1 MNASRSPAAPGGA
14 LFTNPPVKVLA
25 SQLRESQVCLGP
37 RGKNVYSV
45 KRQGSASP
53 GPPLAVSVVWMQGTV
68 LEVTGDQ
75 NTTVQLLDETGT
87 FIVTG
92 ASSVPRGRPCLHR
105 GKYVMVMGSVQ
116 SCTPEPVVRAV
127 KMADL
132 SENPFHQSGWRLEVE
147 DLQQTL
153 P

>member
-1 MNASRSPAAPGGA
+1 K
-14 LFTNPPVKVLA
+14 T
-25 SQLRESQVCLGP
+25 LRKAGRDSQVCLGP
-37 RGKNVYSV
+37 SGKNVYFM
-45 KRQGSASP
+45 KRQ
-53 GPPLAVSVVWMQGTV
+53 VSVVWMQGTV

-75 NTTVQLLDETGT
+75 NTTVQLLDDTGT

-92 ASSVPRGRPCLHR
+92 ASSVPRGRQVTLKPAVCFVL
-105 GKYVMVMGSVQ
+105 
-116 SCTPEPVVRAV
+116 SCVHGDGIAPVLPSGAV

-132 SENPFHQSGWRLEVE
+132 SEKPLHQSGWRLEVQ

>member
-1 MNASRSPAAPGGA
+1 MNASRSPP
-14 LFTNPPVKVLA
+14 LFPSPPIKVLS
-25 SQLRESQVCLGP
+25 SQLRHSQACPGP
-37 RGKNVYSV
+37 SGKNVYSV
-45 KRQGSASP
+45 KRP
-53 GPPLAVSVVWMQGTV
+53 GPPLAVSMVWMQGTV
-68 LEVTGDQ
+68 LEVSGDQ
-75 NTTVQLLDETGT
+75 NTTVHLLDETGT

-116 SCTPEPVVRAV
+116 SCSPEPVVRAV
-127 KMADL
+127 KIADL
-132 SENPFHQSGWRLEVE
+132 SGNPFHQSSWRLEVE